1 MEYILITNPPP
12 LTSNTHSN
20 LSHLF
25 FASLTDH
32 LTFLTLS
39 TSFGVESELYVPF
52 LLLMMVSWFFVGSTL
67 LLISIITMR
76 TSPLRHRS
84 SARGLL
90 FI

>member
-32 LTFLTLS
+32 LTFLTPLHQFWS
-39 TSFGVESELYVPF
+39 RIRAVCPIF
-52 LLLMMVSWFFVGSTL
+52 
-67 LLISIITMR
+67 IIDD
-76 TSPLRHRS
+76 
-84 SARGLL
+84 G
-90 FI
+90 